1 MKIPLFRKNRIDW
14 EKDPVCHMD
23 VDMGN
28 PGGGKW
34 TYQQIT
40 YYFCGPGCNKA
51 FQKEPEAYLSG
62 EKKIEL

>member
-1 MKIPLFRKNRIDW
+1 
-14 EKDPVCHMD
+14 MD

-51 FQKEPEAYLSG
+51 FQKEPAAYLSG
-62 EKKIEL
+62 EKKIEM